1 QQITG
6 DVEVT
11 ARVDSI
17 FYAAAASSAGVMIR
31 SSLAANS
38 VNAAALASAGNGLSF
53 ARRVK
58 TGALTRTTS
67 GDAAKPPRWLRVTRI
82 GSTVPASSSVD
93 GTTWKTMSSTSIGI
107 ATTAYVGVVASS
119 GINGVPTA
127 AVLSQVTVVSL
138 SLPPPQQSRDIGSPN
153 FRGSE

>member
-1 QQITG
+1 
-6 DVEVT
+6 
-11 ARVDSI
+11 
-17 FYAAAASSAGVMIR
+17 
-31 SSLAANS
+31 
-38 VNAAALASAGNGLSF
+38 
-53 ARRVK
+53 
-58 TGALTRTTS
+58 
-67 GDAAKPPRWLRVTRI
+67 
-82 GSTVPASSSVD
+82 ASSSVD

-153 FRGSE
+153 FRGSETYRLGTYTITGGGYGIWNTSDQFHYIYQPLTGDVDIMAHVASLNAANSAAKVGLMVRETLTGNSRQAMVG